1 VSGGVWRFNKTF
13 CLSQVKGLIKPPLN
27 IKDLIIM
34 SITYK
39 SCVPVSDKFR
49 EHNDCTVK
57 AIAIATNTP
66 YIKAHHVMDDL
77 GRVKRRGIRAS
88 LWESTF
94 AKETLA
100 KLNYSHTVVK
110 SQVKT
115 ISTLPNYLD
124 PTKNYVVLVR
134 GHALAV
140 VRGVVQDFTAGS
152 KRRVLS
158 IWEVKPTVS
167 KNAQRKLARYS

>member
-13 CLSQVKGLIKPPLN
+13 CLSQVKGLIKLPLN
-27 IKDLIIM
+27 IKGLIIM

-39 SCVPVSDKFR
+39 SCKPVSDRFN
-49 EHNDCTVK
+49 ENNDCTVK

-66 YIKAHHVMDDL
+66 YIKAHDVMGKL
-77 GRVKRRGIRAS
+77 GRVKRRGIRSS

-110 SQVKT
+110 SQAKT

-124 PTKNYVVLVR
+124 PNKNYVVLVR

-167 KNAQRKLARYS
+167 KNAQRKLARYG